1 MREGKT
7 MSNGTTEQKL
17 ITLAEYHSFS
27 PFEQGYALYMQA
39 ELPNSPLKGLTN
51 PYAEG
56 TPEFDDWKRG
66 EFRAMLN
73 VQDGEE

>member
-1 MREGKT
+1 
-7 MSNGTTEQKL
+7 MSVEIMEKPL
-17 ITLAEYHSFS
+17 VTLTEYHSFS
-27 PFEQGYALYMQA
+27 PFEQGYIIYMQS
-39 ELPNSPLKGLTN
+39 EHDGSPLKGLTN

-56 TPEFDDWKRG
+56 THEFDDWKRG